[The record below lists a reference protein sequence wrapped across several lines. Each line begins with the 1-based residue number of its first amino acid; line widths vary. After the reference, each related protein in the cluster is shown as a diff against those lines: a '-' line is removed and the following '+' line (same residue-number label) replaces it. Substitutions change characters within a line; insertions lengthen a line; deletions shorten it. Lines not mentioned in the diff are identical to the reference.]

1 MFLTCFSL
9 LMPAFSLLS
18 AAQLLPVLLVSLT
31 ERSPTNN
38 PFLVLP
44 CSSPKKTAKQ
54 SSGLLRGFGTMLE
67 PRYIFRASAFDQ

>member
-1 MFLTCFSL
+1 MVLTCFSL

-18 AAQLLPVLLVSLT
+18 AAQLLTVLLVSLT

-38 PFLVLP
+38 PA
-44 CSSPKKTAKQ
+44 SAA
-54 SSGLLRGFGTMLE
+54 LLRGFGTMLE